1 MVLSKFANKSFFTRL
16 LSGIVLVALML
27 ATIIPG
33 GNILFVANLLI
44 SVVGVYELY
53 KVLGIEK
60 NSLGITG
67 YIAVLAYYAVL
78 YFDKKEYMMI
88 LMVVFL
94 MCLLA
99 QYVFMFPKYK
109 TEQISNAIMSMLYAG
124 VCYHIFIVYVREITE
139 HIQYGLFSFA
149 HGEVI
154 HVHTLQV

>member
-78 YFDKKEYMMI
+78 Y
-88 LMVVFL
+88 
-94 MCLLA
+94 
-99 QYVFMFPKYK
+99 
-109 TEQISNAIMSMLYAG
+109 LYDDSYG
-124 VCYHIFIVYVREITE
+124 SIFNVLTCSVCIYIP
-139 HIQYGLFSFA
+139 
-149 HGEVI
+149 
-154 HVHTLQV
+154 

>member
-88 LMVVFL
+88 LMVVFFNVL
-94 MCLLA
+94 TCSVCI
-99 QYVFMFPKYK
+99 YVP
-109 TEQISNAIMSMLYAG
+109 
-124 VCYHIFIVYVREITE
+124 
-139 HIQYGLFSFA
+139 
-149 HGEVI
+149 
-154 HVHTLQV
+154 